1 MPDMWMDVDAAVIVP
16 VNLLPLLDDTDFKTI
31 EQAVVY
37 NSTGLAVTWNF
48 VTTAGAVTGTAVT
61 PTTGGAYD
69 WSEPLANVG
78 MYAMEIPASGGASIN
93 NDTEGFGWISGVAT
107 GVLPWRG
114 PVIGFRAAGLN
125 NVLIDSAYSATR
137 GLAGTAL
144 PDAAADA
151 AGGLAI
157 SDAGGLDLDAQIKT
171 DIDNIAT
178 KTGYLPSATAG
189 DAGGVFIAGANA
201 ATSITTALTANI
213 TGNVTGNLSGSVG
226 SVTGAVGSVTGAV
239 GSVTGA
245 VGSVTGAVG
254 SVTAEVTANV
264 AKISGDATAA
274 DNAEAFFDGTGYAGT
289 NNVIPLVTVTTTA
302 TNLTN
307 LPAAGATAAELAKV
321 PKSDGVVTWNA
332 TALASI
338 NAEADTAI
346 SDAALATSTA
356 LGALV
361 TTVGVAGAGLTA
373 VPLHADWVNGGRLDL
388 ILDIIAA
395 DTTTDIPALIDAL
408 PTGAENADAVWDEAL
423 AGHAGAG
430 SAGEALSAATAPSAA
445 TVADAVWDEA
455 ISGHLGAGTTGN
467 ALNAAGSAGDP
478 WSTPIPGAYGAGT
491 AGKILGDNVNA
502 PIATVQTGVND
513 IPTVA
518 EFEARTLPSADYVV
532 VGDTLAGV
540 TTTTNLTNLPAAA
553 ALEATLTAMKG
564 ATFSGATDSLE
575 ALRDRGDAAWITA
588 TGFATPTNITA
599 GTITTVTNLT
609 NAPTNGDLTATMK
622 TSVTTAATAATPT
635 AAAVTGA
642 VGSVTGNVGG
652 NVVGSVGTVNA
663 LAANVITAASVA
675 ADAVTEIQSGLATSA
690 ALAVVATDTTTD
702 IPAQIAGLNNL
713 SAAQVTAAVPT
724 AVQNAAAVLAAATS
738 NPIDANIQEV
748 NDVAL
753 TGDGSATPWG
763 PA

>member
-1 MPDMWMDVDAAVIVP
+1 MADIFYDVDTALAEVP
-16 VNLLPLLDDTDFKTI
+16 VNILPLIDDTDFKSVEDNTV
-31 EQAVVY
+31 AY
-37 NSTGLAVTWNF
+37 NATGLELIWHF
-48 VTTAGAVTGTAVT
+48 VTTAGAMASTPVT
-61 PTTGGAYD
+61 PTTGGNYD
-69 WSEPLANVG
+69 WAHQDGGVYSI
-78 MYAMEIPASGGASIN
+78 EIPASGGASIN
-93 NDTEGFGWISGVAT
+93 NDTEGFGWFTGKAT

-114 PVIGFRAAGLN
+114 PICGFRAAGLN
-125 NVLIDSAYSATR
+125 NALIDSAYSATR

-151 AGGLAI
+151 AGGLPI

-189 DAGGVFIAGANA
+189 DAGGVFIAGTNA

-213 TGNVTGNLSGSVG
+213 TGNVTGNLSGS
-226 SVTGAVGSVTGAV
+226 
-239 GSVTGA
+239 

-321 PKSDGVVTWNA
+321 PKSDGTATWNA

-338 NAEADTAI
+338 QSEATGALNAYDPPTKAEVDTAVLNVSVDEI
-346 SDAALATSTA
+346 QASALADLFNTDSGTTYAAAVAGSPVKEIADNAGGAALTE
-356 LGALV
+356 
-361 TTVGVAGAGLTA
+361 AG
-373 VPLHADWVNGGRLDL
+373 
-388 ILDIIAA
+388 I
-395 DTTTDIPALIDAL
+395 
-408 PTGAENADAVWDEAL
+408 
-423 AGHAGAG
+423 
-430 SAGEALSAATAPSAA
+430 
-445 TVADAVWDEA
+445 ADAVWDEA
-455 ISGHLGAGTTGN
+455 IAGHLGAGSTGA

-478 WSTPIPGAYGAGT
+478 WSTAIPGAYGAGT
-491 AGKILGDNVNA
+491 AGKILGDNINA
-502 PIATVQTGVND
+502 PIATVQTSVND

-540 TTTTNLTNLPAAA
+540 TTATNLTNLPAAA

-635 AAAVTGA
+635 AAAVTG
-642 VGSVTGNVGG
+642 NVGG
-652 NVVGSVGTVNA
+652 NVVGSVGSVNA
-663 LAANVITAASVA
+663 LGADVITAASIA
-675 ADAVTEIQSGLATSA
+675 ADAVTEIQSGLATAA

-724 AVQNAAAVLAAATS
+724 AAQNATAVLAEATS